1 MKIIHV
7 ANIRLPTEKAHGIQ
21 IMKMCEALAAVGV
34 NVELVVPSRTDNHL
48 KMLDPFDYYSVKKKF
63 EVKYLFS
70 FDPGFLRALKQGIYI
85 KFQSFF
91 FLISLFFY
99 LLFRG
104 RGEILYTR
112 NEYLLPLLLKF
123 SKRVFW
129 EPHTLPK
136 NQSAYLGYWK
146 KCAGIIAISGGLIR
160 ELVKL
165 GIDGQK
171 MIVAP
176 DGVDLEK
183 FSARGGSAFGGKS
196 QELVDK
202 NREELGLPP
211 DAKLV
216 MYTGHLYEW
225 KGAGT
230 LLAASRSPKFQNKN
244 IRFVFVGGTKYDIA
258 RFQKQASGVE
268 NILILG
274 HRPYSEIPKYL
285 AAADVLVLPN
295 SGKFEISRTQTSPL
309 KLFEYMASNRP
320 IIASDLP
327 SIREILDESTA
338 LLAEPDNPGSLADGI
353 FTILNDENLGRKIA
367 ENAGRKAR
375 EYTWEKRA
383 QKVISAIRGA
393 LTQSRI

>member
-34 NVELVVPSRTDNHL
+34 NVELVVPSRSDNHL
-48 KMLDPFDYYSVKKKF
+48 KMLDPFDYYSVPKNF
-63 EVKYLFS
+63 EIKYLLS

-146 KCAGIIAISGGLIR
+146 KCAGIIAISGGLMQ

-183 FSARGGSAFGGKS
+183 FQNQKS
-196 QELVDK
+196 KME
-202 NREELGLPP
+202 NREELGLPT
-211 DAKLV
+211 DGKLV

-244 IRFVFVGGTKYDIA
+244 IRFVFIGGTKYDIA
-258 RFQKQASGVE
+258 RFQKQAADAGNVA
-268 NILILG
+268 ILG
-274 HRPYSEIPKYL
+274 HRPYSAIPKYL

-295 SGKFEISRTQTSPL
+295 SAKFEISRTQTSPL

-327 SIREILDESTA
+327 SIREILDERTA
-338 LLAEPDNPGSLADGI
+338 LLVEPDSPESLADGI
-353 FTILNDENLGRKIA
+353 FTILNDENLGRTIA

-383 QKVISAIRGA
+383 EKVISITGGT
-393 LTQSRI
+393 LTQSGN